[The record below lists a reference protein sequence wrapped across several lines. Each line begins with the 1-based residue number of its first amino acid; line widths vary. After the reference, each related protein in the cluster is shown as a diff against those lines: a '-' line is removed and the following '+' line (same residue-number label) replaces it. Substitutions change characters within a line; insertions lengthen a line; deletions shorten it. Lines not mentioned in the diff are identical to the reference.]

1 MKIIIAP
8 DSFKESLTALEVAE
22 AIETGFKRI
31 FPHAEYVKV
40 PMADGGEGTVQSL
53 VDATQGELIQTEVT
67 APLGNKVMAT
77 WGLSGDKQ
85 TAIIEMA
92 AASGLHLVPLNQR
105 NPLLTTSLGTGE
117 LIRAALD
124 FGVNKIILGIGGSA
138 TNDGGVG
145 MLQAL
150 GIRCLDHQGQEIGF
164 GGKNLANIQQID
176 LSALDP
182 RLQQVEIEVACD
194 VTNPL
199 CGDNGASAIFG
210 PQKGANAEMVKQL
223 DQALAHFAQQV
234 KAQLD
239 LNIRDQAGAGAA
251 GGMGG
256 GVLLLPKV
264 RLKSGVN
271 IVLDTVQLSD
281 KLQDADLVITGE
293 GRMDGQT
300 AQGKTPVGVALA
312 AKTANKP
319 VIAIVGCLREDYEV
333 VYDKGIDAV
342 FPIIRQLDNLENTL
356 KNGRENLISCAQ
368 NVARLY
374 QLAQLNKNA

>member
-105 NPLLTTSLGTGE
+105 NPLLTTSFGTGE

-138 TNDGGVG
+138 TNDSGVG

-239 LNIRDQAGAGAA
+239 LNIRDQAGGGAA

-342 FPIIRQLDNLENTL
+342 FPIIRQLDSLENTL

>member
-31 FPHAEYVKV
+31 FPHAEYVKI

-53 VDATQGELIQTEVT
+53 VDATQGKLIQTEVT
-67 APLGNKVMAT
+67 APLGNKVRAT

-92 AASGLHLVPLNQR
+92 AASGLHLVPLNRR
-105 NPLLTTSLGTGE
+105 NPLLTTSFGTGE

-124 FGVNKIILGIGGSA
+124 LGVNKIILGIGGSA

-210 PQKGANAEMVKQL
+210 PQKGANAEMVNQL

-234 KAQLD
+234 NAQLG
-239 LNIRDQAGAGAA
+239 LNISAQAGAGAA

-271 IVLDTVQLSD
+271 IVLNTVQLGD
-281 KLQDADLVITGE
+281 KIQDADLVITGE

-300 AQGKTPVGVALA
+300 TQGKTPVGVALA
-312 AKTANKP
+312 AKAANKP

-342 FPIIRQLDNLENTL
+342 FPIIRQLDSLESTL
-356 KNGRENLISCAQ
+356 KNGRENLISSAQ

-374 QLAQLNKNA
+374 QLAQLNKNV

>member
-105 NPLLTTSLGTGE
+105 NPLLTTSFGTGE

-150 GIRCLDHQGQEIGF
+150 GIRCLDHQGQEICF

-342 FPIIRQLDNLENTL
+342 FPIIRQLDSLENTL

>member
-105 NPLLTTSLGTGE
+105 NPLLTTSFGTGE

-356 KNGRENLISCAQ
+356 KNGRENLIFCAQ

>member
-53 VDATQGELIQTEVT
+53 VDATQGKLIQTEVT

-105 NPLLTTSLGTGE
+105 NPLLTTSFGTGE

-234 KAQLD
+234 KAQLG

-281 KLQDADLVITGE
+281 KIQDADLVITGE

-312 AKTANKP
+312 AKAENKP

-342 FPIIRQLDNLENTL
+342 FPIIRQLDSLENTL
-356 KNGRENLISCAQ
+356 KNGRENLISSAQ

-374 QLAQLNKNA
+374 QLAKLNKNA